1 MSQTAWRS
9 DDTSLELTDTEISAS
24 FIIMMSMIPE
34 PTAIVTGDSG
44 KPLTIKLNRNT
55 YRS

>member
-44 KPLTIKLNRNT
+44 KPLTIKLNKNT